1 MFETTSTLDHI
12 PKAKQEALRRAVGAL
27 SSVEGVAAIV
37 LGGSY
42 ARGTAHAGSDLDLGL
57 YYSPSTPFSIEAIQ
71 QIAREL
77 SANDQPVVTDFY
89 GWGPWVNGGA
99 WIQTTAGEIDFIY
112 RNLEQVERT
121 IQEAAAGEWQHDYS
135 QQPTFGFYSV
145 IYLAETR
152 VCVPLYDPDGVI
164 ARLKQVAQTYPPQL
178 QQRIIGDSLWAAE
191 FAFWF
196 ARQHAAAGDVY
207 NTVGCLTRITGYLT
221 QSLFAL
227 NGEYFISDKRVMDA
241 IAGFDLC
248 PAKYAERVNELLA
261 HPGATS
267 GELIGTVSGLQD
279 MWQEVVKLAGEGYQ
293 PKFFLE
299 SVSGSSPDIS

>member
-1 MFETTSTLDHI
+1 MKPFDYI
-12 PKAKQEALRRAVGAL
+12 PPAKQEILHRAVEALR
-27 SSVEGVAAIV
+27 SVEGIAAIV

-42 ARGTAHAGSDLDLGL
+42 ARGTAHAESDLDLGL
-57 YYSPSTPFSIEAIQ
+57 YYSSSSPFSIETIRQ
-71 QIAREL
+71 VAREL

-99 WIQTTAGEIDFIY
+99 WILTAAGEMDFIY

-121 IQEAAAGEWQHDYS
+121 LAEAARGEWQHDYS

-145 IYLAETR
+145 IYLAETH
-152 VCVPLYDPDGVI
+152 VCIPLYDPDGII
-164 ARLKQVAQTYPPQL
+164 ARLKAAVKTYPPQL
-178 QQRIIGDSLWAAE
+178 RQRIIGDSLWAAE

-196 ARQHAAAGDVY
+196 ARKYAAAGDVY

-221 QSLFAL
+221 QALFAL

-241 IAGFDLC
+241 MAAFALC

-261 HPGATS
+261 HPGGAS
-267 GELIGTVSGLQD
+267 DELVRTANG
-279 MWQEVVKLAGEGYQ
+279 MQEVWQDVVTLAGDGYQ
-293 PKFFLE
+293 PKFFL
-299 SVSGSSPDIS
+299 